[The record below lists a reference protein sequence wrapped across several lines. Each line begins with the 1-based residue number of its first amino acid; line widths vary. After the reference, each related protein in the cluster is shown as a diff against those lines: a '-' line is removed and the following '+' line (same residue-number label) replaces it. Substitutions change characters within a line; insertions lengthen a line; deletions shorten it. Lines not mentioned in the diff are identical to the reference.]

1 MVEYAALLRKG
12 VSNRG
17 LRVTLYILYVIAAV
31 AILWKTADWFVE
43 GAVGIAQ
50 RLGVPEMLVGIVLV
64 SLATTSPELMASL
77 LAALQGMPEVALGN
91 AVGSV
96 IVDDTVALGL
106 AALVSA
112 SPLIANPR
120 IFRTSALV
128 VIISMFICFGLAFD
142 GTLSRWEG
150 AVLVGVFALYSAFS
164 YWDERRRRMQPAAL
178 GESVNE
184 ELLELE
190 NTVKQMGVGKI
201 LILFIGGFLGVLLGS
216 ELLLRG
222 AKGIA
227 ELMGLSPV
235 VIGLTVVAIG
245 TSVPEI
251 ATCVTS
257 ARKGKGGIGI
267 GNIIGADILNI
278 CWVAGMS
285 AVANPLVV
293 QKSVINLMFPMMVVI
308 VLSMLGMLRYK
319 HRLTRLNGAIL
330 VAMYAVY
337 IAVLLIYAPPGEI
350 PAGH

>member
-1 MVEYAALLRKG
+1 MLV
-12 VSNRG
+12 
-17 LRVTLYILYVIAAV
+17 YILYVIAAV
-31 AILWKTADWFVE
+31 VILWKTADWFVE
-43 GAVGIAQ
+43 GAVGIAS

-64 SLATTSPELMASL
+64 SMATTSPELMASL

-96 IVDDTVALGL
+96 IVDDTMALGL

-112 SPLIANPR
+112 TPLIANPR

-128 VIISMFICFGLAFD
+128 VIVSMFLCFGLAFD
-142 GTLSRWEG
+142 GTLNRWEG
-150 AVLVGVFALYSAFS
+150 GILIAVFAAYSCFS
-164 YWDERRRRMQPAAL
+164 YWDERRRRMQP
-178 GESVNE
+178 
-184 ELLELE
+184 ELFDEPAHIELKELE
-190 NTVKQMGVGKI
+190 KAVEHMGVGKI
-201 LILFIGGFLGVLLGS
+201 LALFVAGFLGVLLGS

-222 AKGIA
+222 ATGIA

-251 ATCVTS
+251 ATCIAS
-257 ARKGKGGIGI
+257 ARKGKPSIGI

-293 QKSVINLMFPMMVVI
+293 KKSMINLMFPMMVVI
-308 VLSMLGMLRYK
+308 VLSMLAMLRYK
-319 HRLTRLNGAIL
+319 YRLTRLNGAIL
-330 VAMYAVY
+330 VCMYAVY
-337 IAVLLIYAPPGEI
+337 LAILLTYAPPGSI
-350 PAGH
+350 PANH

>member
-1 MVEYAALLRKG
+1 MECAVLQ
-12 VSNRG
+12 
-17 LRVTLYILYVIAAV
+17 YILFVIIAV

-96 IVDDTVALGL
+96 IVDDTMALGL
-106 AALVSA
+106 AALAA
-112 SPLIANPR
+112 SPIAVNPR
-120 IFRTSALV
+120 IFRTSAIV
-128 VIISMFICFGLAFD
+128 VIVVMFVCFGLAFD
-142 GTLSRWEG
+142 GTLNRWEG
-150 AVLVGVFALYSAFS
+150 AILIGLFFTYSAFS
-164 YWDERRRRMQPAAL
+164 YWDERRRRLHPETL
-178 GESVNE
+178 TEDVHGE
-184 ELLELE
+184 LKELE
-190 NTVKQMGVGKI
+190 HSVQQMGIGKI
-201 LILFIGGFLGVLLGS
+201 LILFICGFLGVLLGS

-257 ARKGKGGIGI
+257 ARKGKGGIGV

-293 QKSVINLMFPMMVVI
+293 QKSVINIMFPMMVVI
-308 VLSMLGMLRYK
+308 VLSMLAMLRYK
-319 HRLTRLNGAIL
+319 HRLTRINGVILVCMYVAYLAIL
-330 VAMYAVY
+330 
-337 IAVLLIYAPPGEI
+337 LTYAPPAAI
-350 PAGH
+350 PTAH

>member
-1 MVEYAALLRKG
+1 MLI
-12 VSNRG
+12 
-17 LRVTLYILYVIAAV
+17 YILYVAAAV
-31 AILWKTADWFVE
+31 LILSKTADWFVE
-43 GAVGIAQ
+43 GAVGIAH

-64 SLATTSPELMASL
+64 SLATTSPELMASM

-112 SPLIANPR
+112 SPLIADPR

-128 VIISMFICFGLAFD
+128 VIVAMLVCFGLAFD
-142 GTLSRWEG
+142 GTLNRWEG
-150 AVLVGVFALYSAFS
+150 VALVGVFAAYSCIS
-164 YWDERRRRMQPAAL
+164 YWDERRRRL
-178 GESVNE
+178 RHEVNGGAVSE
-184 ELLELE
+184 DLKELE
-190 NTVKQMGVGKI
+190 KAVEHMGVGKI
-201 LILFIGGFLGVLLGS
+201 LALFVGGFLGVLLGS

-227 ELMGLSPV
+227 EHMGLSPV
-235 VIGLTVVAIG
+235 VIGLTVVAVG

-251 ATCVTS
+251 ATCITS
-257 ARKGKGGIGI
+257 ARKGKGSIGV
-267 GNIIGADILNI
+267 GNIIGADILNV

-293 QKSVINLMFPMMVVI
+293 QKSVINLMFPMMVII

-319 HRLTRLNGAIL
+319 YRLTRLNGAIL
-330 VAMYAVY
+330 VSMYVVY
-337 IAVLLIYAPPGEI
+337 LAILLAYAPPGAI
-350 PAGH
+350 PAAH